1 MKTCPAI
8 LEKIPDFGALFPRGD
23 PSPLIKY
30 GVMNVVYGYAYAVR
44 LLHGDYE
51 NSCLEFV
58 NTVELLVG
66 ADGSLGGKVFELAD
80 TAVETA
86 ASRVHNYPEISVSTD
101 FSRRVKKDVYKIVK
115 GPKDEYKSY
124 YLLACLS
131 DLHTQYLKATKQIK
145 SKGSKKEEKSTA
157 PKIAMFC
164 EKQPDLNPKLLKVHT
179 KKIEFYLSWAVK
191 YHRTE
196 FQLL

>member
-30 GVMNVVYGYAYAVR
+30 CVMNVVYGYAYAVR

-145 SKGSKKEEKSTA
+145 SKGKRGFLKYFILKPYMSCR
-157 PKIAMFC
+157 F
-164 EKQPDLNPKLLKVHT
+164 LNSRK
-179 KKIEFYLSWAVK
+179 
-191 YHRTE
+191 
-196 FQLL
+196 